1 MQLDKPVIVGQAKM
15 MKEFVEDKG
24 IGYIID
30 ENSSEDFVQTVLK
43 YYQNKEKEN
52 QRIQANCNKIKDNYI
67 WEKSVQR
74 LLEKYKEFELNYKS
88 E

>member
-1 MQLDKPVIVGQAKM
+1 

-24 IGYIID
+24 IGYVID
-30 ENSSEDFVQTVLK
+30 ENSPEDFAQTVLK
-43 YYQNKEKEN
+43 YYRNKELEDKRIKEN
-52 QRIQANCNKIKDNYI
+52 CTRTKENHI

-74 LLEKYKEFELNYKS
+74 LLDQYKEFEVKLYT